1 MKKKKTLRQDI
12 FVLLI
17 NIQQAPLARYH
28 NTCHFFISWSGVSVE
43 KKGFFETLPEVLS
56 IESLT
61 NSRLSDSSQNA
72 DLTSAAADVF
82 TV

>member
-1 MKKKKTLRQDI
+1 MFRQKN
-12 FVLLI
+12 FVYLI
-17 NIQQAPLARYH
+17 NIWQTPLARFH
-28 NTCHFFISWSGVSVE
+28 NTFHFLIFWSNLKCE
-43 KKGFFETLPEVLS
+43 KKIFETFPEVLS